1 MPSIAQVVY
10 VGRKLPT
17 AAGPACCRILA
28 GHSALAHLV
37 RRLTAGLNAPLHVV
51 CHEEETA
58 ARLTASGL
66 AAPAAAVKSSHRF
79 ECIERFSARIH
90 AEVLLIYPEDAIF
103 PDCVR
108 ALAMLEAHLRDRP
121 DATFPEDY
129 PPGFLPEI
137 VESAALR
144 RLASRGVAPGDA
156 GNLLGLMEQANRQA
170 KDGRP
175 VFHYFELPRDHRRE
189 PGLLQLPAS
198 LLLSSGH
205 ARAAAEEILGEAAIP
220 PPDHTPALR
229 FGEFL
234 RRLDRE
240 PSIPQVSTR
249 PPDARRIL
257 FATLADLYA
266 GAEESFFLL
275 ISGLDRARFAP
286 VVLLPN
292 VSLLARKLESAG
304 IEVVC
309 PGIDSHRVNPASLG
323 WFERFLAEVRPDIV
337 HIDSFAFPSLVL
349 PAWLARIPILHHVR
363 VLHGRNCPETYK
375 FADRVVAIS
384 NAVHL
389 DLLRN
394 GIHPDSLVTIHNGLD
409 LQRFRPRP
417 EDKVALRVQR
427 GIPANA
433 FVLAM
438 AARISAEK
446 RQHFVVSAMPEILK
460 RIPEA
465 VLLLAGET
473 YEWQIGYRQELEK
486 TVSRLDL
493 EPRIRWLGFEPDPEI
508 VYAMSDVT
516 VLATEV
522 EAFGRCLVESMAME
536 VPVIAPDRKGPLEI
550 VTHRADGLLYR
561 STDTDDFAAQVA
573 ALYTDPALYRRLA
586 ENGRTR
592 AQEFSI
598 GRHIQRMESLYDNLL
613 K

>member
-1 MPSIAQVVY
+1 
-10 VGRKLPT
+10 
-17 AAGPACCRILA
+17 
-28 GHSALAHLV
+28 
-37 RRLTAGLNAPLHVV
+37 VV

-58 ARLTASGL
+58 ARLTGAGL
-66 AAPAAAVKSSHRF
+66 AAPAVAIQSSHRF
-79 ECIERFSARIH
+79 DCLQRFAVQIH
-90 AEVLLIYPEDAIF
+90 ADILLIYPEDAIF
-103 PDCVR
+103 PDCLR
-108 ALAMLEAHLRDRP
+108 ARAMLDGHLQGRP

-137 VESAALR
+137 LESAAMR
-144 RLASRGVAPGDA
+144 KLASRGVAPGDA

-175 VFHYFELPRDHRRE
+175 VFRYSEFPRDHRRE
-189 PGLLQLPAS
+189 PALLRLPAS
-198 LLLSSGH
+198 VLLSTGN
-205 ARAAAEEILGEAAIP
+205 ARAAAGEILGEPDAAS
-220 PPDHTPALR
+220 PDAAPALR
-229 FGEFL
+229 FGELL
-234 RRLDRE
+234 RRLDQQ
-240 PSIPQVSTR
+240 PSIPPL
-249 PPDARRIL
+249 PPRAARRIL

-275 ISGLDRARFAP
+275 ISGLDRARYKP
-286 VVLLPN
+286 LVLLPN
-292 VSLLARKLESAG
+292 QSLLARKLSAAG
-304 IEVVC
+304 IDVVC
-309 PGIDSHRVNPASLG
+309 PGIDPHRVNPASLR
-323 WFERFLAEVRPDIV
+323 WFERFLAEARPDLI

-349 PAWLARIPILHHVR
+349 PAWLAHTPILHHVR

-384 NAVHL
+384 GAVHL

-394 GIHPDSLVTIHNGLD
+394 GIHPESLVTIPNGLD
-409 LQRFRPRP
+409 LEKFRPRS
-417 EDKVALRVQR
+417 EDKAALRAQR
-427 GIPANA
+427 GVPADA

-465 VLLLAGET
+465 VLVLAGET

-486 TVSRLDL
+486 TISRLDL
-493 EPRIRWLGFEPDPEI
+493 ETRVRWLGYEPDPEI

-561 STDTDDFAAQVA
+561 STDSEDFVAQVT
-573 ALYTDPALYRRLA
+573 ALYADPALYQRLA
-586 ENGRTR
+586 ENGRRR
-592 AQEFSI
+592 AEEFSI
-598 GRHIQRMESLYDNLL
+598 SRHVERIQSLYDGLL